1 MSNLCP
7 RPLAIL
13 LRFAL
18 SVLVLP
24 LVVHGT
30 AAAQT
35 CQSFS
40 GLTYGTYPDRSG
52 QIQGLGLDLLAPSG
66 AGVPVPL
73 VIWIHGGGW
82 ATGSRRPIPA
92 FVSRLCS
99 LGYAV
104 ASVDYRLTDV
114 AIWPAQIE
122 DVKGAVQFLRANAAT
137 YGLDPDRFAAWGES
151 AGGQLAAMLGTSGG
165 VGVSTLGAPDASV
178 DLEGSTGGHP
188 GVSSRV
194 QAVVDW
200 YGATDFV
207 AMHFYP
213 STADHDD
220 PRSDEGNFVGG
231 PVQERPERVATANP
245 ATYASADDPPFLLMH
260 GTADPLIPFNQ
271 SELLFDAL
279 LAQGVRATFVPVQN
293 AGHGHD
299 PWTSSTEIWQVVYDF
314 LDRSLQTPPPVT
326 VSVRAGAGG
335 SEAGPPRIFA
345 VSRTGGTAAPLT
357 VRWALSGT
365 AAPGA
370 DYTASPAAGAVTIPA
385 GASFARVRIAPIAD
399 AFVEGDEPVALTL
412 VSDPAYRIDAARGA
426 AALTL
431 TDSGDGRGLP
441 TVAVES
447 RANGQL
453 TVTRTG
459 STATRLRV
467 AYRLSGTAV
476 PGVDYAALSG
486 TVLLRPG
493 AAAATVDLPPLPHE
507 RLEPATF
514 AVLTLTPSALYRVGV
529 PAAAS
534 VAFAADPLTKAV
546 VAILGSD
553 RAGAFLLS
561 RTGHTDAP
569 LTVRITLGGTARN
582 GTDYE
587 AVPGTVAFPPGA
599 NRVTVPIRPLAG
611 GSGMVTLTVDPDP
624 AYLVGP
630 YAGRVT
636 IGTPGR

>member
-66 AGVPVPL
+66 AGAPVPL

-114 AIWPAQIE
+114 AIWPAQIQ
-122 DVKGAVQFLRANAAT
+122 DVKGAVRFLRANAAT

-165 VGVSTLGAPDASV
+165 VGVATVGSARV
-178 DLEGSTGGHP
+178 DLEGSIGGNR

-194 QAVVDW
+194 QTVVDW

-213 STADHDD
+213 SSTDHDD
-220 PRSDEGNFVGG
+220 PRSDESVFVGG
-231 PVQERPERVATANP
+231 PVQTKPQRAATANP

-260 GTADPLIPFNQ
+260 GTEDPLIPFNQ
-271 SELLFDAL
+271 SELLRDAL
-279 LAQGVRATFVPVQN
+279 LAHGVRATFVPVQN
-293 AGHGHD
+293 AGHGHE
-299 PWTSSTEIWQVVYDF
+299 PWTSSPDIWRVVYDF
-314 LDRSLQTPPPVT
+314 LDRTLRLTGNGAGASPTPSLPPANGEARGLPTVT
-326 VSVRAGAGG
+326 VAARAKGQL
-335 SEAGPPRIFA
+335 IIT
-345 VSRTGGTAAPLT
+345 RTGGTA
-357 VRWALSGT
+357 S
-365 AAPGA
+365 
-370 DYTASPAAGAVTIPA
+370 
-385 GASFARVRIAPIAD
+385 
-399 AFVEGDEPVALTL
+399 
-412 VSDPAYRIDAARGA
+412 
-426 AALTL
+426 
-431 TDSGDGRGLP
+431 
-441 TVAVES
+441 
-447 RANGQL
+447 
-453 TVTRTG
+453 
-459 STATRLRV
+459 RLRV

-476 PGVDYAALSG
+476 PGIDYAPLSG
-486 TVLLRPG
+486 KVTLRPG
-493 AAAATVDLPPLPHE
+493 SASATVGVMSLRHKG
-507 RLEPATF
+507 LEPATF
-514 AVLTLTPSALYRVGV
+514 VVLTLEPSATYRVGY
-529 PAAAS
+529 PAAAGLS
-534 VAFAADPLTKAV
+534 FPADPLTGPVVAV
-546 VAILGSD
+546 VASD
-553 RAGAFLLS
+553 PAGAFQLS
-561 RTGHTDAP
+561 RTGDTDAP

-582 GTDYE
+582 GADYR
-587 AVPGTVAFPPGA
+587 AVPERIAFPAGVS
-599 NRVTVPIRPLAG
+599 RVTVPIRLLAG
-611 GSGMVTLTVDPDP
+611 PRRTASPAAGPGMTVTLTVAPDP

-630 YAGRVT
+630 HAASRVT
-636 IGTPGR
+636 LRTPPGGDPRLLARKQELDAPGRLAVDRPRPRPFRYRALGAGHRG